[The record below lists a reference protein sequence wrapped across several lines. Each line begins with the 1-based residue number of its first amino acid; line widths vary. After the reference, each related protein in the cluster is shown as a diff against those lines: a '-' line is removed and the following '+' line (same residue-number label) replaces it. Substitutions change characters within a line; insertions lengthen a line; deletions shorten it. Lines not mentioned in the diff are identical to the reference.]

1 LDALKKIGP
10 HSKHILNYSYPPLLY
25 QRGDDE
31 EEDEESQDQGECDE
45 DDESEVQNSNGVDE
59 DGMGQLPEF
68 HDSDDDELIALGGA
82 LAGASMHN
90 GELDD
95 ED

>member
-1 LDALKKIGP
+1 M
-10 HSKHILNYSYPPLLY
+10 
-25 QRGDDE
+25 
-31 EEDEESQDQGECDE
+31 
-45 DDESEVQNSNGVDE
+45 DE

-95 ED
+95 EDQLLKQLRSADHDELEDMSRAYQDMLDAQDELD

>member
-1 LDALKKIGP
+1 
-10 HSKHILNYSYPPLLY
+10 
-25 QRGDDE
+25 
-31 EEDEESQDQGECDE
+31 
-45 DDESEVQNSNGVDE
+45 
-59 DGMGQLPEF
+59 MGQLPEF

-95 ED
+95 EDQLLRQLRDADNNELEDMSRAY